1 MIQNYREKLCLKIV
15 IVHARISIKIKVDC
29 KYIFFLCYINDIV
42 FKKEVFLMGFFRV
55 FRILALIFSVIM
67 ASFAG
72 LLAIVIFMPELEIS
86 QQLGSLLGTYNS
98 ITYFSLFVVFAIFS
112 FIASLVFFIIYAKKS
127 RARAASKNYS
137 NSYSFS
143 KESSEEEEED
153 KKELSNYSSYG
164 IRKTKQ
170 KDGYSLEFISQSK
183 NNVVAYIY
191 DNGMFLICH
200 KDKAIVLNRV
210 DDNVITYQNYSTKTK
225 NFGYLLTVFTINKS
239 KFMVGFEDIHGL
251 NTAVEGVLNQE
262 VIDYTAQEVGA
273 SWDGDITPYSKEIVS
288 AFVISN
294 GDKLFDYIENNVP
307 EIMEEMFQYGRA
319 KKFESLLLECC
330 QDDQYR
336 MHMEKILEKL
346 YQESFVDL

>member
-1 MIQNYREKLCLKIV
+1 
-15 IVHARISIKIKVDC
+15 
-29 KYIFFLCYINDIV
+29 
-42 FKKEVFLMGFFRV
+42 MGFFRV

-143 KESSEEEEED
+143 KESSEEEEEEEEDKED

-183 NNVVAYIY
+183 NNVFAYIY

-200 KDKAIVLNRV
+200 KDKAIGLSRAS
-210 DDNVITYQNYSTKTK
+210 DHLLAYQNYSTKTR
-225 NFGYLLTVFTINKS
+225 NFGYSLAVFSINKS
-239 KFMVGFEDIHGL
+239 TFTVGFEDEHGL
-251 NTAVEGVLNQE
+251 NRVSEEMFSQE

-294 GDKLFDYIENNVP
+294 GDKLFDYIKNNIP
-307 EIMEEMFQYGRA
+307 EIMEEMCQYGRA

>member
-1 MIQNYREKLCLKIV
+1 MV
-15 IVHARISIKIKVDC
+15 IIR
-29 KYIFFLCYINDIV
+29 LLNDILI
-42 FKKEVFLMGFFRV
+42 KKEVFLMGFFRV

-98 ITYFSLFVVFAIFS
+98 ITFFSLFVVFAIFS

-143 KESSEEEEED
+143 KESSEEEEEEEED

-200 KDKAIVLNRV
+200 KDKAIGLSRAS
-210 DDNVITYQNYSTKTK
+210 DHLLAYQNYSTKTS
-225 NFGYLLTVFTINKS
+225 NFGYSLTVFTINKS
-239 KFMVGFEDIHGL
+239 TFIVGFADEHGL
-251 NTAVEGVLNQE
+251 NRVAVEMFSQE

-294 GDKLFDYIENNVP
+294 GDKLFDYIKNNIP
-307 EIMEEMFQYGRA
+307 EIMEEMCQYGRA

>member
-1 MIQNYREKLCLKIV
+1 
-15 IVHARISIKIKVDC
+15 
-29 KYIFFLCYINDIV
+29 
-42 FKKEVFLMGFFRV
+42 MGFFRV

-67 ASFAG
+67 ASLAG

-98 ITYFSLFVVFAIFS
+98 ITFFSLFVVFAIFS
-112 FIASLVFFIIYAKKS
+112 FIASLVFFIVYAKKS

-143 KESSEEEEED
+143 KESSEEEEEEEED

-200 KDKAIVLNRV
+200 KDKAIGLSRAS
-210 DDNVITYQNYSTKTK
+210 DHLLAYQNYSTKTS
-225 NFGYLLTVFTINKS
+225 NFGYSLTVFTINKS
-239 KFMVGFEDIHGL
+239 TFIVGFADEHGL
-251 NTAVEGVLNQE
+251 NRVAVEMFSQE

-294 GDKLFDYIENNVP
+294 GDKLFDYIKNNIP
-307 EIMEEMFQYGRA
+307 EIMEEMCQYGRA

>member
-1 MIQNYREKLCLKIV
+1 
-15 IVHARISIKIKVDC
+15 
-29 KYIFFLCYINDIV
+29 
-42 FKKEVFLMGFFRV
+42 MGFFRV
-55 FRILALIFSVIM
+55 FRILALIFSVIT

-137 NSYSFS
+137 NNYSFS
-143 KESSEEEEED
+143 KESSEEEEDEEED
-153 KKELSNYSSYG
+153 KKDESSNYSSYG
-164 IRKTKQ
+164 IRKIKL
-170 KDGYSLEFISQSK
+170 KDCYSLEFISQSK
-183 NNVVAYIY
+183 NNVVADIY
-191 DNGMFLICH
+191 DDGMYLIYH
-200 KDKAIVLNRV
+200 KDKAIELCRIN
-210 DDNVITYQNYSTKTK
+210 DHLLAYQNHSSKTR
-225 NFGYLLTVFTINKS
+225 NFGYLLTVGTINKTA
-239 KFMVGFEDIHGL
+239 FIVGFEDIHGL
-251 NTAVEGVLNQE
+251 NKAVDGIFNQE

-288 AFVISN
+288 AFLISN
-294 GDKLFDYIENNVP
+294 GDKLFDYIENNIP
-307 EIMEEMFQYGRA
+307 EIMEEMNQYGRA

-336 MHMEKILEKL
+336 MHTEKLLEKL
-346 YQESFVDL
+346 YQESSVDL

>member
-1 MIQNYREKLCLKIV
+1 
-15 IVHARISIKIKVDC
+15 
-29 KYIFFLCYINDIV
+29 
-42 FKKEVFLMGFFRV
+42 MGFFRV

-153 KKELSNYSSYG
+153 KKDEPSNYSSYG
-164 IRKTKQ
+164 IRKIKL

-183 NNVVAYIY
+183 NNVVADIY
-191 DNGMFLICH
+191 DNGMYLIYRE
-200 KDKAIVLNRV
+200 DKAIELCRIN
-210 DDNVITYQNYSTKTK
+210 DHLLSYQNHSSKTR
-225 NFGYLLTVFTINKS
+225 NFGYLLTVGTINKTA
-239 KFMVGFEDIHGL
+239 FFVGFEDIHGSL
-251 NTAVEGVLNQE
+251 NKAVDDIFSQE

-273 SWDGDITPYSKEIVS
+273 SWDGDINPYSKEIIS
-288 AFVISN
+288 AFQIFN

-307 EIMEEMFQYGRA
+307 EIMEEMYQYGRA

-330 QDDQYR
+330 QDDQYK
-336 MHMEKILEKL
+336 MHMEKLLEKL
-346 YQESFVDL
+346 YQESSVDL